1 MDGSATAI
9 WIIVGVAVAGLVVWL
24 AGVALAA
31 RKPYQEHA
39 HGERLRGEVQGGMHV
54 GSGRSVAPRRDEEV
68 ILGEVPDGDTL
79 HPGAQHPGTS
89 TESSNVR
96 QGSGSPLDL

>member
-9 WIIVGVAVAGLVVWL
+9 WIIVAVVVAGLVIWL

-39 HGERLRGEVQGGMHV
+39 HGERLRGNVQGGMHV
-54 GSGRSVAPRRDEEV
+54 GGGRSVAPRRDEEV
-68 ILGEVPDGDTL
+68 IPGEVPPGDTL
-79 HPGAQHPGTS
+79 HPGGEGPAAGTNAS
-89 TESSNVR
+89 GAR
-96 QGSGSPLDL
+96 RGSGSPLDL